1 MMAKEEN
8 LGIQSPP
15 PTYSIAILRLAG
27 NFG

>member
-15 PTYSIAILRLAG
+15 PTYSIAVLRLDG
-27 NFG
+27 NFA